1 MKQSSE
7 LFTEGLKGKSQAI
20 SQKQVLAAYKQVKS
34 KGGAGGVDGLNFQ
47 EFESRRNDH
56 LYKLWNRLASGSY
69 FPQAVRQKRIPKYD
83 GTWRRL
89 GIPTISDRT
98 AQQVV
103 KDILEPRLE
112 KVFHPSSFGYRP
124 DKGGHQA
131 LAQAQQNSWAY
142 RWEIDMD
149 IKGFFDNIDHD
160 LLMKAVQGHVKDED
174 EKWILLYIERWLRA
188 PIQREEGEMVYP
200 TKGRPQGGV
209 ISPVLANLFLH

>member
-98 AQQVV
+98 ASGQRHLGAKIGESLSFEQ
-103 KDILEPRLE
+103 LWLPPGQGRT
-112 KVFHPSSFGYRP
+112 PSAGPS
-124 DKGGHQA
+124 
-131 LAQAQQNSWAY
+131 
-142 RWEIDMD
+142 
-149 IKGFFDNIDHD
+149 
-160 LLMKAVQGHVKDED
+160 
-174 EKWILLYIERWLRA
+174 
-188 PIQREEGEMVYP
+188 P
-200 TKGRPQGGV
+200 TE
-209 ISPVLANLFLH
+209 